1 MEQALGGMGG
11 RAADYPVMRL
21 AEAVNAH
28 AGLVRRGER
37 IDTTMLLEYG
47 DTPFLVQIRRGRV
60 DAVTRGPFVMP
71 SWDFALR
78 ASAAEWDAHWQAV
91 PAPGHHDLMAMIK
104 RRTLRLEGDT
114 TPFMRNLFYFKAV
127 LASLRPGGSLDS
139 VAPLPVAPDAPGARR

>member
-11 RAADYPVMRL
+11 RAADHPVMRL

-71 SWDFALR
+71 SC
-78 ASAAEWDAHWQAV
+78 SAAPRDKSISRSPTIGPRSLTRTRIVRPVSSAV
-91 PAPGHHDLMAMIK
+91 
-104 RRTLRLEGDT
+104 TST
-114 TPFMRNLFYFKAV
+114 
-127 LASLRPGGSLDS
+127 
-139 VAPLPVAPDAPGARR
+139 